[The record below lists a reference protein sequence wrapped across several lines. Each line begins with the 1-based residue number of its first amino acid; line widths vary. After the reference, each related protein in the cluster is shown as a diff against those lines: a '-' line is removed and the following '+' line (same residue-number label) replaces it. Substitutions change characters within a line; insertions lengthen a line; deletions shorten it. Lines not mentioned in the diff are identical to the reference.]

1 MLSVR
6 GLQSCRSLVL
16 LCHTIVRLIYHK
28 SSLRITLLC
37 LSLVIAK
44 WGEQWDRKFITH
56 DFINRSFLIDQRN
69 FILET
74 FIVRGV
80 LIDQRNFILEVFI
93 VRGVLIGRQNFIWK
107 NNFVRSEGLR
117 CCTWL
122 ERERHVVCKRRAGER
137 LRAAMRLENRTHRN
151 SYHWNLNTRLVL
163 ICSLTSIL

>member
-1 MLSVR
+1 M
-6 GLQSCRSLVL
+6 

-93 VRGVLIGRQNFIWK
+93 VRGVLIGRRNFIWK
-107 NNFVRSEGLR
+107 NNFVRSEGRR

-122 ERERHVVCKRRAGER
+122 EREARRLQEKSWRESASHETGESDPSEQ
-137 LRAAMRLENRTHRN
+137 LPLEP
-151 SYHWNLNTRLVL
+151 
-163 ICSLTSIL
+163 